1 MAQSIIVQ
9 WLRQIGGESGCR
21 IQVIFVDQRSPAVDD
36 RVPTSHLIL
45 QIFVQARVARVF
57 WIIKS
62 MTRIFQIVF
71 VYWEQAVLD
80 SLPAVSTC
88 FERIKEVAIK
98 QVMFKVEFFVTG
110 NLVGKDLFGPN
121 HSTTVQQIH
130 SAFKFQ
136 SAYLCSRY
144 VIGACERASA
154 WRHSASLLFQV
165 AGTVSISL

>member
-1 MAQSIIVQ
+1 
-9 WLRQIGGESGCR
+9 
-21 IQVIFVDQRSPAVDD
+21 
-36 RVPTSHLIL
+36 
-45 QIFVQARVARVF
+45 
-57 WIIKS
+57 
-62 MTRIFQIVF
+62 MTPIFQIVF
-71 VYWEQAVLD
+71 VYWAQAVLD

-98 QVMFKVEFFVTG
+98 QVMFKVEFFVAG
-110 NLVGKDLFGPN
+110 NLVSKDLFDR
-121 HSTTVQQIH
+121 TTMQQYNRYIH